1 MLGLA
6 RVVGIALA
14 EALAALSAS
23 AALAHDDYDW
33 IRRRGH
39 LSADGKPCC
48 GKDDC
53 AALAPERVKET
64 PGGYWLLEFR
74 LVVPYDQALP
84 SEDGKYWLC
93 MTHST
98 RIRCFFAPPSGM

>member
-1 MLGLA
+1 MMVVALGT
-6 RVVGIALA
+6 VP
-14 EALAALSAS
+14 AALSMT
-23 AALAHDDYDW
+23 AAWAHDEHDW

-53 AALAPERVKET
+53 LALSPERVKQS
-64 PGGYWLLEFR
+64 PKGYSLLEFGF
-74 LVVPYDQALP
+74 VVPYHQVLP
-84 SEDGKYWLC
+84 SEDGRYWLC